1 MWGKKHK
8 RIGVVL
14 TCADWRLHKRKV
26 DLNYRLAKL
35 LGVDGVDLIAL
46 PGPDGLLKPDRVAE
60 WEAALGQVKLL
71 MGAHSPRALAIVA
84 HQRCA
89 GHPVSDAEHDADA
102 REMAKK
108 LKAWTGFEG
117 PVRAVVLVYNSD
129 TSWELKQLA
138 QF

>member
-1 MWGKKHK
+1 MWGKSHK
-8 RIGVVL
+8 RIAVVL
-14 TCADWRLHKRKV
+14 TCAEWRLHQRKV
-26 DLNYRLAKL
+26 DLNHRLAKL
-35 LGVDGVDLIAL
+35 LRVDGADLIAV
-46 PGPDGLLKPDRVAE
+46 PGPDGLLKPERAAE
-60 WEAALGQVKLL
+60 WEAVLGQVKLL
-71 MGAHSPRALAIVA
+71 IGAHSPKALAVVV

-89 GHPVSDAEHDADA
+89 GHPVSDAEHDIDA

-129 TSWELKQLA
+129 TSWDLKPLA